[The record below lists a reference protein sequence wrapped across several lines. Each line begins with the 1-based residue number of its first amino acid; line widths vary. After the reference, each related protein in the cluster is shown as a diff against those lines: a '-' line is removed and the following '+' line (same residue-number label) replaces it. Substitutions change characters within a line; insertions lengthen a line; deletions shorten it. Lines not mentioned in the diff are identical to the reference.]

1 MPNGLAIMTANGIKE
16 FPLPAMYGLEQGRL
30 RFELKKLDVIF
41 LQSLGDGKGLK
52 IENIGPLGEFSII
65 PHSCERIQVVAV
77 IGKNSFS
84 LSFRDKCSS
93 FSLSSTEQQNRS
105 QLDQLPAF
113 LEKALGNKVQINF
126 V

>member
-65 PHSCERIQVVAV
+65 PLSCERIQVVAV